1 MAYSAT
7 IAVNSNGQ
15 YNQIT
20 IPSLGHPQD
29 IAQTLIHLNSL
40 ESVITA
46 ITQQSVNYSAVD
58 PVTHINNLQ
67 YSDFI
72 YILTNNQWF
81 ILNYIIAA
89 ESDPITIDGIK
100 PNDPNWPKMLD
111 LNRLLNDPDY
121 IQDPT
126 GEFS

>member
-46 ITQQSVNYSAVD
+46 ITQQSVNYSALD